1 MTTASDPQIV
11 PRQPEYLPALRA
23 ADEGVAS
30 ALESV
35 ISDNTRRVFEGWC
48 ADVGLTSLPAEPLTV
63 DRYLA
68 ALTADVLAVIW
79 LTAVQPRR
87 RGRGF
92 ETAEQAEE
100 RGRFDVALVAALTW
114 GDVQR
119 WDDGSGR
126 ITVIR
131 SKTDVEAQG
140 AVGAITPDVLRAL
153 DAIRPVSVASDEKSS
168 GCRNRGSPGGSRRS
182 PKSPAWLTLSTSI
195 TTTGCQIWRFGNAS
209 YAGLATSEPNL
220 RRERFRSIGRSYPV
234 NKRRCNTRGLA
245 GNSLAGFR
253 ATPNSR
259 ITDVPGVIVYA
270 IRFKNSFLHR

>member
-1 MTTASDPQIV
+1 MAIWFALRLLRELIIAHLLSAEIAPEISPPMTTASDPQIV

-92 ETAEQAEE
+92 ETAEEAEE

-182 PKSPAWLTLSTSI
+182 PKSPAWLTLST
-195 TTTGCQIWRFGNAS
+195 
-209 YAGLATSEPNL
+209 
-220 RRERFRSIGRSYPV
+220 
-234 NKRRCNTRGLA
+234 RGLA
-245 GNSLAGFR
+245 GNSLVGFR